1 MTLRPYQTRI
11 VDSVLRSL
19 GEVRR
24 TLVVAPTGSGKTICF
39 AHLCDR
45 VAHFH
50 KPFENTSGKTLVLVN
65 REQLLQQAADK
76 IHKAVGMKAS
86 IERGEDRADLHAAVV
101 VATVQSM
108 VRRLG
113 KYDPCHFGLVVC
125 DEAHLF
131 TGDQAQ
137 KVFAHFSPAK
147 LVGFTA
153 TPNTKGKRA
162 LINFYDSIACEI
174 PLMELIQAGYLAKLK
189 LAMMPLNIDLSNV
202 RVKAGDFVDE
212 DLDEAVVPHFSAVI
226 QQMLNFPTRKWIV
239 FTPLIKSSKLFASML
254 EAQGVKS
261 LHLDGTS
268 DDIQEKLKDF
278 ATWHNGAV
286 TCSQLLSFGYD
297 EPSLTGI
304 VNLRP
309 TKSEIFYMQ
318 SVGRITR
325 IHPGKEDALILDP
338 LFLGYKHK
346 VIRPAFL
353 LAKSEEEAEGMERA
367 MKKGGMSD
375 LMDMHAAMKRELEE
389 NMRKKARKMDIFMM
403 SLLGDDPIEREVLEY
418 EPVFPWESQPP
429 TIPQVMSLENA
440 GITRAMIRDKGHASK
455 LFDLLKSRRERNLAS
470 VKQCKLLSKLYVAH
484 DPTTLLFDDARKM
497 IDEALHAKRGSN
509 YTTRERW
516 KLPSQKFFPAI

>member
-1 MTLRPYQTRI
+1 MLK
-11 VDSVLRSL
+11 SL
-19 GEVRR
+19 SEVRR

-39 AHLCDR
+39 AHLCER
-45 VAHFH
+45 VSRLV

-76 IHKAVGMKAS
+76 IQKAVGIKAS
-86 IERGEDRADLHAAVV
+86 IERAEDHADLHATVV
-101 VATVQSM
+101 VATVQSL
-108 VRRLG
+108 VRRLE
-113 KYDPCHFGLVVC
+113 KYDPCHFGLVVI
-125 DEAHLF
+125 DEAHLY
-131 TGDQAQ
+131 TGDQAK
-137 KVFAHFSPAK
+137 KVMDHFACAK
-147 LVGFTA
+147 LVGVTA
-153 TPNTKGKRA
+153 TPQTKGKKA

-268 DDIQEKLKDF
+268 DDIQDKLKDF

-389 NMRKKARKMDIFMM
+389 NMRKKARKLDIFMM
-403 SLLGDDPIEREVLEY
+403 SLLGDHQVEKALVNY
-418 EPVFPWESQPP
+418 EPIMKWESAPA
-429 TIPQVMSLENA
+429 TIPQVMSLTNA
-440 GITRAMIRDKGHASK
+440 GIEKELINSRGMASK
-455 LFDLLKSRRERNLAS
+455 LFDLIISRRERGLATI
-470 VKQCKLLSKLYVAH
+470 KQLKLLAKLYVKA
-484 DPTTLLFDDARKM
+484 DPLTLTFDEASKT
-497 IDEALHAKRGSN
+497 IDETLTAKRGAHYPPRQRFVPSSKFHSSVRMARSGDQP
-509 YTTRERW
+509 T
-516 KLPSQKFFPAI
+516 LPL